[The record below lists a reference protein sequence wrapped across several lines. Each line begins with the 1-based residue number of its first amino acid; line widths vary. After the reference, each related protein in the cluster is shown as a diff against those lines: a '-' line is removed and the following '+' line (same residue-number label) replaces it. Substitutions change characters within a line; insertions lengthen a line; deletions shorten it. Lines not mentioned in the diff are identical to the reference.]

1 MTGWLSRY
9 SSDGDQANTEALRIS
24 KPEDKGLFEGGLK
37 ATGEGVARGGVAVG
51 RAAQLAG
58 STIPLFQ
65 DALWGLDPNAEN
77 SAYREYMDVTDPWLK
92 PAEDAYQIDENAG
105 AGAQVLGGLGRIV
118 LPLMVGGGNP
128 APLVASET
136 TIGAQDA
143 LKQGATSEQA
153 VGIGI
158 AQGAVAGLG
167 FKIPAAI
174 GKTAAT
180 KVASGAAIN
189 VGLGAGLRGVQS
201 TIAGDNEKFA
211 EMYDPFD
218 PTYVM
223 TDLAI
228 GASFGAIAAI
238 AGKRRAAPLDQQDV
252 IADAEIQQQTQAS
265 APVTPDS
272 PNTANRH
279 AQNLDAAEQALKTG
293 QPVSAKPIVRP
304 REPSA
309 EIESMPVDERKAL
322 KYNSPQLDAYAAHV
336 EQKYGLPDGV
346 LVAIKNSGERSNSD
360 QVSPAGAQGVMQFI
374 PSTWKAY
381 GKGLDP
387 TDPVHSIDAAGRFWA
402 DLIKQYDGNVLA
414 AAAHYNG
421 GTKQGKLVAS
431 GKRPSNAETAG
442 YVDRIERHLGAM
454 GKDVPMPPRVDES
467 VVIDGAPPIVQAMPD
482 ATQPTPDLFG
492 DPQPRAD
499 AQPIAP
505 VDVAPPVRSVMGGD
519 ITLSTG
525 LPFDTVRDAR
535 KAIKSQKLGDGYS
548 VQEVDGGYV
557 VRKVEQPQPIEQPA
571 PQGTPKAEPTPK
583 VELTADNPVVTI
595 TPDDNASQR
604 TPNSQATPSKKTKAD
619 VRQSTVD
626 QTTIKSNAITNA
638 AGRPFASIKDA
649 QKTMQSKKLKRED
662 YVFEKSGDGF
672 IIRDR
677 KASANDFTKENS
689 AKLDLQP
696 EDLMVANQ
704 IGVSKEEILFLKQQ
718 LINAV
723 NDPNVVDTATII
735 GKTSKEYNAILDSM
749 FSATSNGL
757 MVRRLK
763 FAYGDGA
770 GWASKIGMV
779 ISDDATM
786 ELTLKNKNGRMVVDL
801 SQEVYGNPAFASFT
815 FDLQGMRAA
824 TEKLFEPVRN
834 RSKAP
839 IIENQKPIAG
849 KNEQSAETTEQ
860 QAALSVPDDLRI
872 PTGELDADGNP
883 ITMTAKEMREQL
895 AAEKA
900 AIDEQTKANDAA
912 ITCAL
917 GFGE

>member
-9 SSDGDQANTEALRIS
+9 SSDGDQASAEALRIN
-24 KPEDKGLFEGGLK
+24 KPEGKGLFEGGLK
-37 ATGEGVARGGVAVG
+37 ATGEGVARGGVAVA
-51 RAAQLAG
+51 RAGQLAG
-58 STIPLFQ
+58 SLIPLFQ
-65 DALWGLDPNAEN
+65 DELWGLDPNAEG
-77 SAYREYMDVTDPWLK
+77 SAYKQYMDVTDPVLK
-92 PAEDAYQIDENAG
+92 SAEDAYQVDENAG
-105 AGAQVLGGLGRIV
+105 TGAQVLGGLGRIV
-118 LPLMVGGGNP
+118 LPLMFGGGNP
-128 APLVASET
+128 TPLIASET

-153 VGIGI
+153 VGIGV

-174 GKTAAT
+174 GNNAAT
-180 KVASGAAIN
+180 KIASGAAIN
-189 VGLGAGLRGVQS
+189 VGLGAGLRGVQGQ
-201 TIAGDNEKFA
+201 IAGDNQKLA

-218 PTYVM
+218 PTYVV

-228 GASFGAIAAI
+228 GATFGAMAALF
-238 AGKRRAAPLDQQDV
+238 ARRRAAPLEQQDV
-252 IADAEIQQQTQAS
+252 ITDAEIQQQTQAS

-272 PNTANRH
+272 PNVANRH
-279 AQNLDAAEQALKTG
+279 AQNLDAAEQALNTG
-293 QPVSAKPIVRP
+293 QPVNAKPIVRTQQ
-304 REPSA
+304 PSA
-309 EIESMPVDERKAL
+309 DLEAMPVADRKKL
-322 KYNSPQLDAYAAHV
+322 KYDSPQLDAYAAHV

-467 VVIDGAPPIVQAMPD
+467 VVADGEPPLVQTTPD
-482 ATQPTPDLFG
+482 IIQPTPDLFG
-492 DPQPRAD
+492 SQQPQVD
-499 AQPIAP
+499 AQPIIQP
-505 VDVAPPVRSVMGGD
+505 DVALPVRSVVDGD

-525 LPFDTVRDAR
+525 LPFDTARDAR
-535 KAIKSQKLGDGYS
+535 KAIESKQLGDGYA

-557 VRKVEQPQPIEQPA
+557 VRKVEQQPQA
-571 PQGTPKAEPTPK
+571 TK
-583 VELTADNPVVTI
+583 VELTADNPTVTI
-595 TPDDNASQR
+595 TPDGAAPRQPQSPNQQIIVADNGQPYPSATAAESAIADKGIKDTHRVQEVDGGHVIVPKNPESTTAQPTPKATAEPVLQPSQAATQQIKPASQPDAQPVQQMAVEQ
-604 TPNSQATPSKKTKAD
+604 TTSPADAPNSAATP
-619 VRQSTVD
+619 
-626 QTTIKSNAITNA
+626 
-638 AGRPFASIKDA
+638 
-649 QKTMQSKKLKRED
+649 
-662 YVFEKSGDGF
+662 
-672 IIRDR
+672 
-677 KASANDFTKENS
+677 
-689 AKLDLQP
+689 
-696 EDLMVANQ
+696 
-704 IGVSKEEILFLKQQ
+704 
-718 LINAV
+718 
-723 NDPNVVDTATII
+723 
-735 GKTSKEYNAILDSM
+735 
-749 FSATSNGL
+749 
-757 MVRRLK
+757 
-763 FAYGDGA
+763 
-770 GWASKIGMV
+770 
-779 ISDDATM
+779 
-786 ELTLKNKNGRMVVDL
+786 
-801 SQEVYGNPAFASFT
+801 
-815 FDLQGMRAA
+815 
-824 TEKLFEPVRN
+824 
-834 RSKAP
+834 
-839 IIENQKPIAG
+839 
-849 KNEQSAETTEQ
+849 EQ
-860 QAALSVPDDLRI
+860 QAALNLPDDLRI